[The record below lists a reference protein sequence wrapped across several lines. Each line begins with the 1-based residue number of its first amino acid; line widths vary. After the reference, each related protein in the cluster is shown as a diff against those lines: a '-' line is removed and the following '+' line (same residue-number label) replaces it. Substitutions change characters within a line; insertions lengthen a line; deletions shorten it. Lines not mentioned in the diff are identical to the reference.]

1 MAAMLAYD
9 ALSMSGHS
17 TDFSHSDNDIS
28 VLHGDLISAQIAQWL
43 VEKLRELQRAG
54 APTLKRFTVQCV
66 NDHAMG
72 KLHLRHMN
80 NPATTDVLT
89 FADGDEAD
97 VAVCV
102 DEASRRAQEFS
113 HELRDE
119 LLLYCLHGLLH
130 AGGMDDQTPADF
142 AAMHGE
148 ENRLLSAI
156 GLGQIF
162 GAIQP

>member
-9 ALSMSGHS
+9 ALSMSDHS
-17 TDFSHSDNDIS
+17 NDSSQREHEIT
-28 VLHGDLISAQIAQWL
+28 VLHGDLISESLAQWL
-43 VEKLRELQRAG
+43 VEKLRELQLAG

-72 KLHLRHMN
+72 ELHLRHLN

-89 FADGDEAD
+89 FTDGDEAD

-102 DEASRRAQEFS
+102 DEAARRATELNHQ
-113 HELRDE
+113 LRDE

-142 AAMHGE
+142 STMHGE

>member
-1 MAAMLAYD
+1 MAALLAYD

-17 TDFSHSDNDIS
+17 NDSSHSDNEIS
-28 VLHGDLISAQIAQWL
+28 VLHGDLISASLAQWL
-43 VEKLRELQRAG
+43 VEKLRELQLAG
-54 APTLKRFTVQCV
+54 APKLKRLTVQCV
-66 NDHAMG
+66 NDQAMG
-72 KLHLRHMN
+72 ELHLRHMN

-102 DEASRRAQEFS
+102 DEASRRAQELS
-113 HELRDE
+113 HEVRDE

-156 GLGQIF
+156 GLGKIF

>member
-1 MAAMLAYD
+1 MAALLAYD

-17 TDFSHSDNDIS
+17 TDFTHSDQEIT
-28 VLHGDLISAQIAQWL
+28 VLHGDLVSAEVGQWL
-43 VEKLRELQRAG
+43 KEKLLALQNAG
-54 APTLKRFTVQCV
+54 APKLRRFTVQCV
-66 NDHAMG
+66 NDLTMG
-72 KLHLRHMN
+72 ELHLRHMN

-156 GLGQIF
+156 GLGEIF
-162 GAIQP
+162 GAINP

>member
-1 MAAMLAYD
+1 L
-9 ALSMSGHS
+9 
-17 TDFSHSDNDIS
+17 
-28 VLHGDLISAQIAQWL
+28 AQWL
-43 VEKLRELQRAG
+43 VEKLRELQLAG
-54 APTLKRFTVQCV
+54 APKLKRFTVQCV
-66 NDHAMG
+66 NDLTMG
-72 KLHLRHMN
+72 ELHLRHMN

-102 DEASRRAQEFS
+102 DEASRRAQELS
-113 HELRDE
+113 HEVRDE

>member
-9 ALSMSGHS
+9 ALSMSGH
-17 TDFSHSDNDIS
+17 FNDSSQRDHEIT
-28 VLHGDLISAQIAQWL
+28 VLHGDLISESLAQWL

-72 KLHLRHMN
+72 ELHLRHMN

-102 DEASRRAQEFS
+102 DEAARRATELNHQ
-113 HELRDE
+113 LRDE

-130 AGGMDDQTPADF
+130 AGGMDDQTPVDF

-148 ENRLLSAI
+148 ENRLLRAI
-156 GLGQIF
+156 GLGEIF
-162 GAIQP
+162 GAIKP